1 MKEAF
6 GRARFTQHLK
16 TKGIDVNKMH
26 SDNVKDAEAAKKR
39 AASAQSDLDSF
50 RKKTGVTSESSD
62 DFEPHMMY
70 DPKTGKGTMAKVE
83 ADHIRMKKMG
93 YSHDKP
99 DVKESVEDLSGH
111 TARRLA
117 TILRD
122 PSHPMHAA
130 AKAERDRRNMT
141 RESFKTFVEA
151 TYSDS
156 GWQKPKDNSNMSDT
170 DGMNKAKKLAR
181 KGNSLA
187 KVAASGRTVPTIK
200 PVKEAGLRPS
210 FAKKVRNDIL
220 NKDKGPAPTGKTTG
234 PDDYDF
240 LKYKNKKKPV
250 AETKGAPKG
259 YHFTRDGKLKKGDAG
274 ADGDGGAKLRSDPLD
289 KQRSKIP
296 PIPEKFANPAQQAA
310 VMAKLKKSGKYD
322 GKESKLDE
330 LSTKTLTSY
339 KGKADYSREK
349 AQNSAAANYM
359 RGTKGSG
366 GRNDPDIKTMQK
378 RDTGSQLYYGQLANK
393 LRKKLSDLKKEATAD
408 PATVRMMKDNPHMIG
423 QKGPGGMKSLNKNTQ
438 KKVKQALGKD
448 AMKKEATIPDGQT
461 VMTKG
466 DPIKKNDMDKLAKI
480 RMMLNR
486 EKKK

>member
-39 AASAQSDLDSF
+39 AATAQSDLDSF
-50 RKKTGVTSESSD
+50 RKRTGVTSESSD

-99 DVKESVEDLSGH
+99 DVKESVDDLTGH
-111 TARRLA
+111 TRRRLA
-117 TILRD
+117 TIIRN
-122 PSHPMHAA
+122 PSHPMHSA
-130 AKAERDRRNMT
+130 AKAEMDRRNMT

-156 GWQKPKDNSNMSDT
+156 GWKKPKKDTMSDA
-170 DGMNKAKKLAR
+170 DAMNKAKKLA
-181 KGNSLA
+181 KNAVILTKS
-187 KVAASGRTVPTIK
+187 ASAI
-200 PVKEAGLRPS
+200 
-210 FAKKVRNDIL
+210 
-220 NKDKGPAPTGKTTG
+220 
-234 PDDYDF
+234 
-240 LKYKNKKKPV
+240 KKPV
-250 AETKGAPKG
+250 TEVSDEMKARYIRGADASHRAARSNEREAIAANKPEKAKKFKDIMKKRNAGMAKAFGEGVTETKGAPKG

-296 PIPEKFANPAQQAA
+296 PLPEKFANPAQQAA

-330 LSTKTLTSY
+330 LSTKTLTNY
-339 KGKADYSREK
+339 KAKADYSREK

-366 GRNDPDIKTMQK
+366 GKNDPDIKTMQK
-378 RDTGSQLYYGQLANK
+378 RDTGSSLYYSRAADK
-393 LRKKLSDLKKEATAD
+393 LRKQLS
-408 PATVRMMKDNPHMIG
+408 N
-423 QKGPGGMKSLNKNTQ
+423 
-438 KKVKQALGKD
+438 
-448 AMKKEATIPDGQT
+448 MKKEATIPDGQT
-461 VMTKG
+461 VMTKS
-466 DPIKKNDMDKLAKI
+466 DPVKKNDMDKLAKI
-480 RMMLNR
+480 RKMLDR

>member
-1 MKEAF
+1 MNKSESKLIEAF
-6 GRARFTQHLK
+6 GRARFSQQLK

-50 RKKTGVTSESSD
+50 RKKTGVTSESVD
-62 DFEPHMMY
+62 DL
-70 DPKTGKGTMAKVE
+70 T
-83 ADHIRMKKMG
+83 
-93 YSHDKP
+93 
-99 DVKESVEDLSGH
+99 GH
-111 TARRLA
+111 TKRRLA
-117 TILRD
+117 TIIRN
-122 PSHPMHAA
+122 PSHPMHSA
-130 AKAERDRRNMT
+130 AKAEMDRRNMT

-151 TYSDS
+151 TYTDS
-156 GWQKPKDNSNMSDT
+156 GWQKPKKDTMSDA
-170 DGMNKAKKLAR
+170 DGMKKAKKLA
-181 KGNSLA
+181 KNA
-187 KVAASGRTVPTIK
+187 V
-200 PVKEAGLRPS
+200 
-210 FAKKVRNDIL
+210 IL
-220 NKDKGPAPTGKTTG
+220 TKSADA
-234 PDDYDF
+234 
-240 LKYKNKKKPV
+240 LKKKPV

-330 LSTKTLTSY
+330 LSTKTLTNY
-339 KGKADYSREK
+339 KAKADYSREK

-378 RDTGSQLYYGQLANK
+378 RDTGSSLYYGQVANK

-423 QKGPGGMKSLNKNTQ
+423 QKGPGGMKSLKKNTQ

-461 VMTKG
+461 VMTKK
-466 DPIKKNDMDKLAKI
+466 DPVKKNDMDKLAKI
-480 RMMLNR
+480 RMMLDR
-486 EKKK
+486 EKK